1 MGIAEYER
9 WNGRF
14 SAEQYVFGTEPN
26 EFLAMQKSWLKP
38 GMTALSIADGEGRN
52 SVWLA
57 RQGLKVTAFDFTPAG
72 VAKARRLAEQ
82 AGVTV
87 DYRQADIL
95 QWDWKAAKY
104 DVVAAIFWQFATPGE
119 RRTICAGLIETLAPG
134 GRLILAGYTPRQ
146 IAFGTG
152 GPKQPEHM
160 YTEALLRDAFAS
172 LEIETLVERDAEV
185 NEGPGHS
192 GMSALIEMVARKRA
206 CPPEETTP

>member
-14 SAEQYVFGTEPN
+14 SGEQYVFGTEPN

-57 RQGLKVTAFDFTPAG
+57 KQGLKVTAFDFTPAG

-82 AGVTV
+82 SGVAV

-95 QWDWKAAKY
+95 QWDWQAAKY

-119 RRTICAGLIETLAPG
+119 RKGIFAGLIETLAPG
-134 GRLILAGYTPRQ
+134 GRLILVGYTPRQ
-146 IAFGTG
+146 IAYGTG

-160 YTEALLRDAFAS
+160 YTEALLRDAFKS
-172 LEIETLVERDAEV
+172 LKIETLVERDAEV
-185 NEGPGHS
+185 DEGPGHS

-206 CPPEETTP
+206 